1 MVKEYKSTTWNKT
14 KSDKDTSWNKT
25 KKSKPT
31 DTSWNKKPKTKI
43 TKTKSTA
50 GAYTVWDKPKK
61 KKFTNANKK
70 AVDFKKIVVNIES
83 WDFPVA
89 TEKFEEKLNKYEPR
103 DSKKDYKLVAHHSRW
118 LDIDWDSYRFCEVT
132 FELTWEKINADEI
145 HHIFSRRG
153 GNYNNPEW
161 LIFVSREQ
169 HEKIHKYD
177 VEWLKSIV
185 QKYLVN

>member
-31 DTSWNKKPKTKI
+31 DTSWNKKPKIKI

-103 DSKKDYKLVAHHSRW
+103 DSKKDYKLVAYESRG
-118 LDIDWDSYRFCEVT
+118 LDPTRDEHRFCEIT
-132 FELTWEKINADEI
+132 YELTWEKVNAIEV
-145 HHIFSRRG
+145 HHIEWKWWSKF
-153 GNYNNPEW
+153 NDPYN
-161 LIFVSREQ
+161 LIFVCRKE
-169 HEKIHKYD
+169 HDKAHKY
-177 VEWLKSIV
+177 EIQWLKDIV
-185 QKYLVN
+185 AKYLVN